1 MKTSMRGAVQA
12 GVTSVVLGAATVLS
26 AGQAHAATGVR
37 VDSVR
42 IYVDAASGKA
52 NDFSVSLSGN
62 RVYISDGGDS
72 VTAGNGCTRVDG
84 DTVYCPFDSRT
95 LTLNMGDLGDILLVT
110 GSIPANI
117 TGGTGNDIITMDYT
131 ANAATFLDGQAGH
144 DSIFGSA
151 GVDDITGGPGDDV
164 MFGRNGNDR
173 IYAAD
178 FSIGNDRSYGDGGS
192 DTCTGDADD
201 LKDSCER

>member
-1 MKTSMRGAVQA
+1 MKTSMRRAVQA

-37 VDSVR
+37 VDTVR
-42 IYVDAASGKA
+42 IHVDAAAGKA
-52 NDFSVSLSGN
+52 NDLSVSLSGN
-62 RVYISDGGDS
+62 RVYISDGGDT
-72 VTAGNGCTRVDG
+72 VTAGSGCTRVDG

-95 LTLNMGDLGDILLVT
+95 LTVNMGDLGDILLVT
-110 GSIPANI
+110 GNMPADI
-117 TGGTGNDIITMDYT
+117 SGGTGNDIITLDYT
-131 ANAATFLDGQAGH
+131 ANSATFLDGQAGH

-173 IYAAD
+173 INAAD

-192 DTCTGDADD
+192 DRCTGDADD